1 MCLPQSR
8 SPQSHFRLLGF
19 QQPLPQ
25 QATGFVTE
33 LCGNCDWR
41 RNVVSLP
48 EVAAAAAGY
57 YHCWGT
63 LTAVVAAVVVRTF
76 AGSGSESEPE

>member
-1 MCLPQSR
+1 M
-8 SPQSHFRLLGF
+8 
-19 QQPLPQ
+19 
-25 QATGFVTE
+25 TE

-48 EVAAAAAGY
+48 DVGY

-76 AGSGSESEPE
+76 AGSESESEPE

>member
-1 MCLPQSR
+1 M
-8 SPQSHFRLLGF
+8 
-19 QQPLPQ
+19 
-25 QATGFVTE
+25 TE

-48 EVAAAAAGY
+48 DVAAAVAGY

-63 LTAVVAAVVVRTF
+63 LTAVVVRTF
-76 AGSGSESEPE
+76 AGSESESEPE

>member
-1 MCLPQSR
+1 M
-8 SPQSHFRLLGF
+8 
-19 QQPLPQ
+19 
-25 QATGFVTE
+25 TE

-48 EVAAAAAGY
+48 DVAAVAGY

-63 LTAVVAAVVVRTF
+63 LTAVVAAVVARTF
-76 AGSGSESEPE
+76 AGSESESEPE

>member
-1 MCLPQSR
+1 M
-8 SPQSHFRLLGF
+8 
-19 QQPLPQ
+19 
-25 QATGFVTE
+25 TE

-48 EVAAAAAGY
+48 EVVAAAGY

-63 LTAVVAAVVVRTF
+63 LNAVVAVAVEVRTF
-76 AGSGSESEPE
+76 AGSESESEPE